1 LEFIFDTASGGCAA
15 IGGGSPAKLPGFEI
29 LFRNLRTVL
38 KSTFENLMTGVILT
52 TESHG

>member
-1 LEFIFDTASGGCAA
+1 MKVWNSFWATASGGCAA

-38 KSTFENLMTGVILT
+38 KSTFEK
-52 TESHG
+52 